1 MSDPDVLVAGAG
13 PVGLTM
19 AAELLRHGVGCRIVD
34 RLAEPTG
41 WVKAVGIQPRT
52 LEMWDD
58 WGIAREAIDD
68 GLWMRGQIVY
78 MDGSEVQRIDLAVP
92 DGTFGF
98 LALPQDRVE
107 RLLLR
112 RLERLGGR
120 VERPRELRSFEQDA
134 DGVTAAFDD
143 GPVRTGYLVGC
154 DGAHSAVRR
163 GLGLSFEGDAFPEEY
178 MLGDVEIDWSQPEGY
193 GLRFLA
199 KAPDGSPDILVA
211 IPLPGHRRYRI
222 SMLAAPELRS
232 DTIAEHGIATD
243 SAGPSLEQLQA
254 VVDRLVPGRPAIGN
268 LRWSSVFRISH
279 RIVDRYAVGR
289 AFVCGDAAHIHPPT
303 GAQGANTGMQDAY
316 NLAWKLALAV
326 RGLAAPALL
335 DSYDAERRPVG
346 EEVVGRT
353 VRAARTQSLVDAGD
367 QYRAALMR
375 EGQLLVG
382 YPDSP
387 LVGAVADGGATAGPA
402 PGDRAPDVDGLAREG
417 VGFPVRLHEL
427 LRGTAHVALVHVD
440 APLDEAAALEVE
452 RVARALADRCAGAL
466 RSYVIVRG
474 DGPAATPA
482 GVPVIRDSGGAF
494 AAAYGLGAPAVCV
507 VRPDG
512 YIVALTRSLDAGGP
526 GGVLARTFA

>member
-1 MSDPDVLVAGAG
+1 MPDPDVLVAGAG

-19 AAELLRHGVGCRIVD
+19 AAELLRHGVGCRVVD

-41 WVKAVGIQPRT
+41 WVKAVGVQPRT

-68 GLWMRGQIVY
+68 GRWMRGQIVY
-78 MDGSEVQRIDLAVP
+78 VDGEEAQRVDLAVP

-134 DGVTAAFDD
+134 DGVTAVLDD
-143 GPVRTGYLVGC
+143 DRVRTGYLVGC

-178 MLGDVEIDWSQPEGY
+178 MLGDVEIEWSQPEGY
-193 GLRFLA
+193 GVRFLA
-199 KAPDGSPDILVA
+199 KAPDGSQDILVA

-232 DTIAEHGIATD
+232 DTIAEHGIATET
-243 SAGPSLEQLQA
+243 AGPSLEQLQA
-254 VVDRLVPGRPAIGN
+254 VVDRLVPGRPVVGN

-316 NLAWKLALAV
+316 NLAWKLALAI
-326 RGLAAPALL
+326 RGLAAPGLL

-353 VRAARTQSLVDAGD
+353 VRQAREQSMTDAAGGL
-367 QYRAALMR
+367 RAALMR
-375 EGQLLVG
+375 EGQLLIG

-387 LVGAVADGGATAGPA
+387 LVDGAGGAAGSGPA
-402 PGDRAPDVDGLAREG
+402 PGERAPDVDGLEREG

-427 LRGTAHVALVHVD
+427 LRGPVHVALIHAD

-474 DGPAATPA
+474 DDPAATPV
-482 GVPVIRDSGGAF
+482 GVPVIRDRGGSF
-494 AAAYGLGAPAVCV
+494 AVAYGLGAPAICV
-507 VRPDG
+507 IRPDG
-512 YIVALTRSLDAGGP
+512 YIASLTPSLDAGGP